1 MKCTLLGF
9 KSLDFENKDGDKVE
23 GIKLFLAYVDENT
36 VGCECDAK
44 FINKNVFETFKV
56 SLESLADA
64 VNTVVDVE
72 FNMKNKVVGLSL
84 S

>member
-23 GIKLFLAYVDENT
+23 GIKLFLAYVEENT

-44 FINKNVFETFKV
+44 FINMNVFDTFGV
-56 SLESLADA
+56 TLEDLADA
-64 VNTVVDVE
+64 VSTVVDVE
-72 FNMKNKVVGLSL
+72 FNMKNKVVGLTL

>member
-9 KSLDFENKDGDKVE
+9 KSLDFENKEGDKVE

-44 FINKNVFETFKV
+44 FINRNVFDTFGITIDK
-56 SLESLADA
+56 LADS
-64 VNTVVDVE
+64 VNSVVDVE

>member
-36 VGCECDAK
+36 VGFECDAK
-44 FINKNVFETFKV
+44 FINRNVFDTFGIKLEELAGSV
-56 SLESLADA
+56 S
-64 VNTVVDVE
+64 TVIDVE

-84 S
+84 K

>member
-9 KSLDFENKDGDKVE
+9 KSLNFDNKDGDKVE

-44 FINKNVFETFKV
+44 FVNKNVFDTFNV
-56 SLESLADA
+56 SLEALADS
-64 VNTVVDVE
+64 VNSVIDVE
-72 FNMKNKVVGLSL
+72 FNMKNKVVGLTL